1 MITFKGPKSARAWIF
16 GTKEGKAILAEIRNE
31 IREEIQQE
39 QLGRSAVLIEY
50 RWDRVTVWGD
60 KEVDVSL
67 CLRPIGQLVNEW
79 NESWTLEDDIEED
92 AIEKSFRESI
102 VPRPYRYLLA
112 QKPRKTAMLTQI
124 REFDDVLEGAARMV
138 VLSEI
143 HGNEYRVDGRKM
155 GLVI

>member
-60 KEVDVSL
+60 KEVDISI
-67 CLRPIGQLVNEW
+67 CLRPIGQLINEW

-92 AIEKSFRESI
+92 LLEKSFRESI
-102 VPRPYRYLLA
+102 VPRPYRYLLS

-124 REFDDVLEGAARMV
+124 REFDDVLEGAMKSV
-138 VLSEI
+138 VLAEI
-143 HGNEYRVDGRKM
+143 RGEDWKLNARRM